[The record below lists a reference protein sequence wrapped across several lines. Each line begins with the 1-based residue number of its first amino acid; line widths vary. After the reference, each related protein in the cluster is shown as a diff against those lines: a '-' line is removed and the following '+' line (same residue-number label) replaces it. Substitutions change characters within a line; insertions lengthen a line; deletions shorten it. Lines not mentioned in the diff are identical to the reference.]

1 MSMTGAERWS
11 GLSRKREKGRPGWQR
26 RIDEEGFRIFKIL
39 FFFPR
44 LIKILSRF
52 KIERI
57 LIAILNLMA
66 HNNTKV
72 NYAMA

>member
-1 MSMTGAERWS
+1 MSMTGAEHWS
-11 GLSRKREKGRPGWQR
+11 GLSRKREKGRSGWQR

-52 KIERI
+52 KIE
-57 LIAILNLMA
+57 
-66 HNNTKV
+66 
-72 NYAMA
+72 